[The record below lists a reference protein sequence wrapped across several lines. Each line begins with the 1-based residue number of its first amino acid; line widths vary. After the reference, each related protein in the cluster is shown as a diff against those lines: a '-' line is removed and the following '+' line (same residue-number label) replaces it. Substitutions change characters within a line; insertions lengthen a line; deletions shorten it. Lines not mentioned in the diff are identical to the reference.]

1 MGIIDKIDKIAEKE
15 GMRREELLSF
25 SLIAYFTEKKRM
37 CMEDRLGILERY
49 GVKSAKELE
58 EKIKRGDVKEH
69 PAWEDLITVENLGI
83 RIKEISDDI
92 RTLQET
98 P

>member
-1 MGIIDKIDKIAEKE
+1 MGIIDKIDKIAGKE
-15 GMRREELLSF
+15 GMRGEELLSF
-25 SLIAYFTEKKRM
+25 SIIAYFTEKKRLSM
-37 CMEDRLGILERY
+37 KDRLEILERY

-58 EKIKRGDVKEH
+58 EKIKGGDVKEH
-69 PAWEDLITVENLGI
+69 PAWEDLITVENLEI
-83 RIKEISDDI
+83 MIKEISDDI

>member
-1 MGIIDKIDKIAEKE
+1 MGIRDKIDEIAGEE

-25 SLIAYFTEKKRM
+25 SLIAYFIEKKRM
-37 CMEDRLGILERY
+37 SMKDRLEILERY

-69 PAWEDLITVENLGI
+69 PAGEDLITVENLEI

>member
-1 MGIIDKIDKIAEKE
+1 MGMIDKIDEIAGKE

-25 SLIAYFTEKKRM
+25 SLIAYFTEKKRL
-37 CMEDRLGILERY
+37 CMEDRLEILKRY
-49 GVKSAKELE
+49 GVKSVKELE

-69 PAWEDLITVENLGI
+69 PAWEDLITVENLEM
-83 RIKEISDDI
+83 RIKEISNDI

-98 P
+98 L